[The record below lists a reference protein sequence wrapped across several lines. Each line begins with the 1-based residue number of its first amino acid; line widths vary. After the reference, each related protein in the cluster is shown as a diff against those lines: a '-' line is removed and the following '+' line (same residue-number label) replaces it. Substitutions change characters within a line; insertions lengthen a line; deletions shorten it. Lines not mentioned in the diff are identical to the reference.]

1 MNTIAKNIE
10 IEEISDEKVKL
21 LCPVA
26 SEVWLKHL
34 LMVLGINAEIQELPE
49 EIDGNI
55 RSKMAKEILKIYT
68 G

>member
-1 MNTIAKNIE
+1 M
-10 IEEISDEKVKL
+10 KL

-34 LMVLGINAEIQELPE
+34 LMVLGIHAEIQELPE
-49 EIDGNI
+49 GIDGNI
-55 RSKMAKEILKIYT
+55 RSKMAKEILMTYT